1 MKISDRI
8 FNFQAGSSK
17 LMAALIDKSGYMS
30 LAEAPVSFD
39 GHFEIVLPDIVL
51 GYSYLVSP
59 KDSFNEIHVY
69 PESLKIAVIDT
80 FWLVDSN
87 ENVIGLVFQG
97 PARGQSSEFLGE
109 ITVSRWYANQFGEIN
124 GTAACGPH
132 GNLVNFELSLKK
144 GWNDIVRQFN
154 SDFEENIRSGRNVS
168 RMRWFMIA
176 SDRPNGILDRKMS
189 KMPQKARQQNMS

>member
-1 MKISDRI
+1 MKIADRI

-17 LMAALIDKSGYMS
+17 LMAALTCKSGYMS
-30 LAEAPVSFD
+30 LAEAPVSSD

-51 GYSYLVSP
+51 GYSYLFSP
-59 KDSFNEIHVY
+59 KDSFNEIHLY

-97 PARGQSSEFLGE
+97 PAREHSSEVLGE
-109 ITVSRWYANQFGEIN
+109 IIVSRWYANQYGEIN

-132 GNLVNFELSLKK
+132 GNLANLELSLKK
-144 GWNDIVRQFN
+144 GWNDVVRQFS
-154 SDFEENIRSGRNVS
+154 SDVEESIRSGRNVS
-168 RMRWFMIA
+168 RMQWFMIA
-176 SDRPNGILDRKMS
+176 SDQPNKIFDRKMS
-189 KMPQKARQQNMS
+189 KMLQKAR